1 MASDEASI
9 SRSALFTMQPHFLE
23 NRKLKNSYDLFDMMV
38 VPVFV
43 VLAFQS
49 KLSYAILLI
58 FEYKYL
64 VIHISATLDN
74 HYSPLMC

>member
-1 MASDEASI
+1 M
-9 SRSALFTMQPHFLE
+9 P
-23 NRKLKNSYDLFDMMV
+23 V

-49 KLSYAILLI
+49 ESSYAILLI
-58 FEYKYL
+58 VEYRYL
-64 VIHISATLDN
+64 VLHSSATLNN